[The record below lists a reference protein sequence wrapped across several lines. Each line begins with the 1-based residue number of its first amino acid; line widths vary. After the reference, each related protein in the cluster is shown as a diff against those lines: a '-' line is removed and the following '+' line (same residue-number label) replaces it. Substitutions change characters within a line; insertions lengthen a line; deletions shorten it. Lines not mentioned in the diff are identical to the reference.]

1 MSLFASVSFRE
12 ILQHPFFESLGWT
25 LLHSLWQGTGVAVV
39 LWIVL
44 IALRRASANVRYLA
58 SCAALLLLLVMPVIT
73 LAFLAPRESSA
84 DAVLVSDVGGISERV
99 ENINRARVVESTI
112 SHSVPSVQISAD
124 PPFPISE
131 SATVDSPTAT
141 VPALD
146 ESLVVRTERLLR
158 PWVPGVT
165 MLWCCGVVLM
175 SMRLCVAWLQ
185 VERLKNTAVPT
196 ADGSKLQLLD
206 NLSERLGVNRAVRL
220 LESSLVEVPTVI
232 GWLKPV
238 ILLPIATVNS
248 LTVSQLEAIL
258 AHELAHIR
266 RADYVVNLLQSAIE
280 TLLFYHPAV
289 WWISSSIRQER
300 EHCCDDLAASI
311 SGDKAGYVAALVR
324 MEELR
329 SVSRAVA
336 LAARGGNLLVR
347 VRRLLRPPAP
357 DRLSHWWLTGMMTSL
372 IVVSLIALPLR
383 AKLKAES
390 IVAEASTL
398 KNDKKSRKSESR
410 KNEARLAIV
419 EGLDNITPAQIA
431 DRIEEA
437 WKRYESIEYE
447 ATIEETRNTTAFSGD
462 AKPTLV
468 DGTGKTA
475 GLHRRRRH

>member
-1 MSLFASVSFRE
+1 
-12 ILQHPFFESLGWT
+12 
-25 LLHSLWQGTGVAVV
+25 
-39 LWIVL
+39 
-44 IALRRASANVRYLA
+44 LA

-84 DAVLVSDVGGISERV
+84 DAVLVSDVGGISERRM
-99 ENINRARVVESTI
+99 ENINRPPVVESTM
-112 SHSVPSVQISAD
+112 SHSIPSV
-124 PPFPISE
+124 P
-131 SATVDSPTAT
+131 
-141 VPALD
+141 
-146 ESLVVRTERLLR
+146 
-158 PWVPGVT
+158 
-165 MLWCCGVVLM
+165 
-175 SMRLCVAWLQ
+175 
-185 VERLKNTAVPT
+185 
-196 ADGSKLQLLD
+196 
-206 NLSERLGVNRAVRL
+206 
-220 LESSLVEVPTVI
+220 
-232 GWLKPV
+232 
-238 ILLPIATVNS
+238 TVNS

-266 RADYVVNLLQSAIE
+266 RADFVVNLLQSAIE